1 MAKNIYFYPV
11 KSLPRCIFLYNWGLL
26 FNGVNLIILW
36 LIMSCQ
42 SKQRADLIIYNA
54 IVYTVDEDFSKTEA
68 FAISNGKFV
77 AVGSDEEILS
87 NFESDNTINAKGRP
101 IYPGFI
107 DAHCHFYGYGL
118 NLQNVDLTGT
128 KSFDE
133 VIEKVISHR
142 KKYPGTQWII
152 GRGWDQND
160 WEIKEFPTKDTL
172 DKLFPDTP
180 VFLRR
185 IDGHAALANQEA
197 LKRSNVTSKTEIN
210 DELIQKSSNG
220 TLTGILIDNAM
231 ELVSG
236 FIQEPTYEEKINA
249 LLNAQKE
256 CFEVGLTT
264 VDDAGLDRSTID
276 LIDSLH
282 KTSNSLKLYIRIYAM
297 ISYSEENKNYYFDRG
312 IYKTDKLNVRSF
324 KLYADG
330 ALGSRGACLI
340 EPYNDKAGHYGF
352 LRQLQKEL
360 KQIAKQLYENNFQMN
375 THCIGDSA
383 NRMML
388 NIYGELLK
396 GKNDKRW
403 RIEHAQVVSKE
414 DINKFGKFNIIPSVQ
429 PTHCTSDMYWA
440 ESRLGNERISTAYAY
455 RDLFFQNN
463 LVASGSD
470 FPVESINPLFGFY
483 AAVTRKDQNKTP
495 ENGFQPENSLS
506 REQALK
512 SMTIWAAYANFEEQ
526 EKGSIQ
532 PGKFADFVI
541 LEDDIMKC
549 EAGKIYEIKVEST
562 YIGGGKVY

>member
-1 MAKNIYFYPV
+1 MVKNTY
-11 KSLPRCIFLYNWGLL
+11 L
-26 FNGVNLIILW
+26 NLIILW
-36 LIMSCQ
+36 LIISYQ

-54 IVYTVDEDFSKTEA
+54 IVYIMDEDFSKADA
-68 FAISNGKFV
+68 FAIIKGKFV
-77 AVGSDEEILS
+77 AVGSDQEILS
-87 NFESDNTINAKGRP
+87 NFESDNTINAESRP

-107 DAHCHFYGYGL
+107 DAHCHFYDYGL

-133 VIEKVISHR
+133 VIEKVISHH
-142 KKYPGTQWII
+142 KKYPGTSWII

-160 WEIKEFPTKDTL
+160 WEIKEFPDKSKL
-172 DKLFPDTP
+172 DSLFPDTP
-180 VFLRR
+180 VFLKR
-185 IDGHAALANQEA
+185 IDGHAALVN
-197 LKRSNVTSKTEIN
+197 KRAFSYV
-210 DELIQKSSNG
+210 LLSSQTRKG
-220 TLTGILIDNAM
+220 GIIEYKDGEFTGILIDKAM
-231 ELVSG
+231 DY
-236 FIQEPTYEEKINA
+236 ITDNIPPPTLEEKIRA
-249 LLNAQKE
+249 LLVAQKK
-256 CFEVGLTT
+256 CFEAGLTT
-264 VDDAGLDRSTID
+264 VDDAGLDKSTID

-282 KTSNSLKLYIRIYAM
+282 KAGKLNMRIYAM
-297 ISYSEENKNYYFDRG
+297 ISYTEENKNYYFDNG

-330 ALGSRGACLI
+330 ALGSRGACLLK
-340 EPYNDKAGHYGF
+340 PYNDKEGHYGM
-352 LRQLQKEL
+352 LLNPQKEL

-388 NIYGELLK
+388 NIYGDLLK

-463 LVASGSD
+463 MVASGSD

-549 EAGKIYEIKVEST
+549 EAGKIYGIKVEST
-562 YIGGGKVY
+562 YIGGRKVY

>member
-1 MAKNIYFYPV
+1 
-11 KSLPRCIFLYNWGLL
+11 
-26 FNGVNLIILW
+26 
-36 LIMSCQ
+36 
-42 SKQRADLIIYNA
+42 
-54 IVYTVDEDFSKTEA
+54 
-68 FAISNGKFV
+68 
-77 AVGSDEEILS
+77 
-87 NFESDNTINAKGRP
+87 P

-118 NLQNVDLTGT
+118 NLQNLDLTGT

-142 KKYPGTQWII
+142 KKYPGAQWII

-160 WEIKEFPTKDTL
+160 WKIKEFPAKDTL

-185 IDGHAALANQEA
+185 IDGHAALANQAA
-197 LKRSNVTSKTEIN
+197 LKRTNVTSKTEIN
-210 DELIQKSSNG
+210 GGLIQKSSNG

-256 CFEVGLTT
+256 CFEAGLTT

-276 LIDSLH
+276 LIDSLQ
-282 KTSNSLKLYIRIYAM
+282 KAGKLTMRIYAM

-352 LRQLQKEL
+352 LLQPQKEL

-414 DINKFGKFNIIPSVQ
+414 DINKFGKFNIIPSIQ

-541 LEDDIMKC
+541 LEDDIMQC
-549 EAGKIYEIKVEST
+549 EAGKIYEIKVGNT
-562 YIGGGKVY
+562 YIGGKKVY